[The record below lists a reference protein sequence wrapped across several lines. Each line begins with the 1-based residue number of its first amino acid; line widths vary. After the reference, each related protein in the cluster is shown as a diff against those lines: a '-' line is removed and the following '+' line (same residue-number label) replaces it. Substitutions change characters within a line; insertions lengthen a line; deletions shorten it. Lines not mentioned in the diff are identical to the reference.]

1 MLNLSKETDCLNN
14 YNINP
19 TISLKNR
26 DFVSK
31 CKKINLILRH
41 KMFTFI
47 FESSAELYLNSI
59 ILEIL
64 STDQCA

>member
-1 MLNLSKETDCLNN
+1 MLNPIQEIDFLKN
-14 YNINP
+14 YNNNP
-19 TISLKNR
+19 TISLRNR

>member
-1 MLNLSKETDCLNN
+1 MINQNNAMYASKN
-14 YNINP
+14 
-19 TISLKNR
+19 KF
-26 DFVSK
+26 FVSK

-47 FESSAELYLNSI
+47 FESSAELYLNSV

>member
-1 MLNLSKETDCLNN
+1 MLNLNQEIDFLNN
-14 YNINP
+14 YNNNPIFSLIN
-19 TISLKNR
+19 I

-31 CKKINLILRH
+31 CKKINLILRL

-59 ILEIL
+59 FLEIL
-64 STDQCA
+64 STEQCA